1 MYGIVNKAIH
11 GLVTENF
18 GDEAW
23 QKIKEKSGIKIDN
36 FLSNEPYDD
45 SVTYSLAGAA
55 SEVLEMPLSDVLKAF
70 GEYWIL
76 KTGMQNYGSLM
87 EAGGDN
93 LKEFLENLPNF
104 HSRVMLM
111 FPDLQP
117 PEFRVSDV
125 KEKDLKLHYYSH
137 RQGLQDFVIGL
148 VSGLGKM
155 YNTEVDIKLIAS
167 RDDGADHETYHIK
180 W

>member
-18 GDEAW
+18 GHEAW
-23 QKIKEKSGIKIDN
+23 EKIKETSGIHIDN
-36 FLSNEPYDD
+36 FMSNEPYDD
-45 SVTYSLAGAA
+45 SVTYSLATAA
-55 SEVLEMPLSDVLKAF
+55 AEVLEMPLSDVLVAF

-93 LKEFLENLPNF
+93 LQEFLENLPNF

-111 FPDLQP
+111 FPDLNP
-117 PEFRVSDV
+117 PEFRISDAS
-125 KEKDLKLHYYSH
+125 EGDLKVHYYSH
-137 RQGLQDFVIGL
+137 RPGLQDFVVGL
-148 VSGLGKM
+148 LSGLGKM
-155 YNTEVDIKLIAS
+155 YDTKVNVNLIAS
-167 RDDGADHETYHIK
+167 RDEGADHEIYHIT